1 VSASKENISIYIID
15 DDESVRKALTRLMR
29 SAGIRCYTYDDPEL
43 FLSEVQNDCC
53 SCIIM
58 DIAMPHLNGFD
69 LFTKLKEKGITVPV
83 VAVSAHDDNE
93 SLRMAQDMGVKF
105 YLRKPVDDQAL
116 LDAIIWLTSRDCAC

>member
-1 VSASKENISIYIID
+1 MSALKEDTCVYIVD
-15 DDESVRKALTRLMR
+15 DDESVRNALTRLMR
-29 SAGIRCYTYDDPEL
+29 SAGIRSFVYGDPEL

-58 DIAMPHLNGFD
+58 DITMPHLNGFE
-69 LFTKLKEKGITVPV
+69 LCAKLKDKGITIPV

-93 SLRMAQDMGVKF
+93 SLRMAQYMGVKL

-116 LDAIIWLTSRDCAC
+116 LDAITWILSRECSC

>member
-1 VSASKENISIYIID
+1 VSALKEDTSIYIID
-15 DDESVRKALTRLMR
+15 DDESVRKGLTRLMR
-29 SAGIRCYTYDDPEL
+29 SVGIKCFTYGDPEL

-58 DIAMPHLNGFD
+58 DISMPHLNGFE
-69 LFTKLKEKGITVPV
+69 LCAKLKDKGITIPV

-93 SLRMAQDMGVKF
+93 SLRMAQDMGVKL

-116 LDAIIWLTSRDCAC
+116 LDAITWILSKECTC

>member
-1 VSASKENISIYIID
+1 MSALKEDTCVYIVD
-15 DDESVRKALTRLMR
+15 DDESVRNALTRLMR
-29 SAGIRCYTYDDPEL
+29 SAGIKSFVYGDPEL

-58 DIAMPHLNGFD
+58 DITMPHLNGFE
-69 LFTKLKEKGITVPV
+69 LCAKLTDKGITIPV

-93 SLRMAQDMGVKF
+93 SLRMAQDMGVKL

-116 LDAIIWLTSRDCAC
+116 LDAITWILSRECSC